1 MLDENT
7 NIYVT
12 REDFYQL
19 QMYAPYDNDG
29 ADRLP
34 DSARCQYPGWE
45 ISRHKVS
52 FWGIIVNNG
61 TKRAIFQHCN
71 LSF

>member
-1 MLDENT
+1 MITMMLDENT
-7 NIYVT
+7 NIYVP

-34 DSARCQYPGWE
+34 DSARCQYPG
-45 ISRHKVS
+45 
-52 FWGIIVNNG
+52 
-61 TKRAIFQHCN
+61 
-71 LSF
+71 